1 MFLHV
6 NLCILIRIEEK
17 DKNVN
22 DFILKIKEFKK
33 KIADS
38 VKYSLWCGFSE
49 MREWESNYWPFEGRN
64 GKALNNFALFGKN
77 NKNLLKGPEENELKK
92 AWNNV

>member
-33 KIADS
+33 KIADN
-38 VKYSLWCGFSE
+38 VKYSL
-49 MREWESNYWPFEGRN
+49 
-64 GKALNNFALFGKN
+64 
-77 NKNLLKGPEENELKK
+77 
-92 AWNNV
+92 